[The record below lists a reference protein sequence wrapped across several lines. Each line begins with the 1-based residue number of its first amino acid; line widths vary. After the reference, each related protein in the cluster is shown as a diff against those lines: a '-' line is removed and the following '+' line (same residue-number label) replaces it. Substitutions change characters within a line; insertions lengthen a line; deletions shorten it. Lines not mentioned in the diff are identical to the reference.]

1 MQRLNN
7 TMSERDHVGQVQDM
21 VQALELDLA
30 KITAALSTSAAGDH
44 LAAFSEPASMKSR
57 LKDSEQELLL
67 LPS

>member
-1 MQRLNN
+1 M
-7 TMSERDHVGQVQDM
+7 GQVQDM

-30 KITAALSTSAAGDH
+30 KITAALSTSTAGDH
-44 LAAFSEPASMKSR
+44 LAAFAEPASMKSR